1 VEGVKALLAAGR
13 CPPLDG
19 QLQPRELLKLW

>member
-1 VEGVKALLAAGR
+1 MEGLKALLAVGR

-19 QLQPRELLKLW
+19 QLQPHELLKLW